1 MDDDAISSR
10 DGDDW
15 MIVQRLLP
23 VGWQDKARE
32 TGALRRC
39 REFPDAAMLLRVLL
53 IHLAEGCSLRET
65 AVRAAEGQLVEVS
78 DVALLKR
85 LRLSGEWFRW
95 MGEQLIGRF
104 MTPRLVQ
111 PLLRAELRVR
121 LVDGSTVSE
130 PGATGSTWRLHYS
143 THLPSLACDEMH
155 VTDTSVGESL
165 CRFRVAAGDVLVADR
180 GFANRNGVQ
189 HVHRHGGWVIVRLNL
204 TNLPLLDGEE
214 RPLALLPRLR
224 RLHATQLGDWPAVVP
239 AARHDDTPAITGRVC
254 AIKKSKAAAQRARDK
269 LAREAR
275 RQKRQVRPET
285 LEAAGYIFVF
295 TTLDADVPAP
305 AILEL
310 YRGRWQVELAF
321 KRLKSLL
328 ALGHLKKVDP
338 QGARAWLQG
347 KLLVA
352 ILIESLIALAE
363 RFSPW
368 GYPIPADA
376 TALPLAGDLPDAA
389 SA

>member
-1 MDDDAISSR
+1 MGDAISSR
-10 DGDDW
+10 DADDW
-15 MIVQRLLP
+15 EIVLQLLP
-23 VGWQDKARE
+23 PGWQEKARE

-65 AVRAAEGQLVEVS
+65 AVRAAEGHLVEVS
-78 DVALLKR
+78 DVALFKR

-95 MGEQLIGRF
+95 MGEKLMSRW
-104 MTPRLVQ
+104 MTPRPVQ
-111 PLLRAELRVR
+111 ALLREDLRVR

-130 PGATGSTWRLHYS
+130 PGATGSTYRLHYS
-143 THLPSLACDEMH
+143 THLRSLACDEVH
-155 VTDTSVGESL
+155 VTDVSVGESL
-165 CRFRVAAGDVLVADR
+165 TRFQVAAGDVLIADR
-180 GFANRNGVQ
+180 GFANRNGVE
-189 HVHRHGGWVIVRLNL
+189 HVHRHGGAIIVRLNL
-204 TNLPLLDGEE
+204 TTLPLIDAKG
-214 RPLALLPRLR
+214 RSFALLRHLR
-224 RLHATQLGDWPAVVP
+224 RLRAAQLGDWPALVP
-239 AARHDDTPAITGRVC
+239 PAQRNSTPAIAGRVC
-254 AIKKSKAAAQRARDK
+254 AIKKSKAAAQRTREKA
-269 LAREAR
+269 AREAR
-275 RQKRQVRPET
+275 KQNRKIRPET

-295 TTLDADVPAP
+295 TTLRDDIPAR

-328 ALGHLKKVDP
+328 ALGHLKKFDP

-368 GYPIPADA
+368 GYPILADSPA
-376 TALPLAGDLPDAA
+376 LSVAGDLPHAP

>member
-1 MDDDAISSR
+1 MDDTISSR
-10 DGDDW
+10 DADDW
-15 MIVQRLLP
+15 EVVLRVLP

-32 TGALRRC
+32 LGALRRC
-39 REFPDAAMLLRVLL
+39 REFADAATLLRVLL

-65 AVRAAEGQLVEVS
+65 AVRAAEGRLVQVS

-85 LRLSGEWFRW
+85 LKLSGEWFRW
-95 MGEQLIGRF
+95 MGEQLMCRW
-104 MTPRLVQ
+104 MTPRLMQ
-111 PLLRAELRVR
+111 PLLRADLRVR

-143 THLPSLACDEMH
+143 AHLPSLACEEVH

-165 CRFRVAAGDVLVADR
+165 SRFRVAAGDVLIADR
-180 GFANRNGVQ
+180 GFANRNGVR
-189 HVHRHGGWVIVRLNL
+189 HVHRHGGAVIVRMNL
-204 TNLPLLDGEE
+204 TNLPLSDSKG
-214 RPLALLPRLR
+214 RPFALLPRLR
-224 RLHATQLGDWPAVVP
+224 RLRTGQLGDWPAQV
-239 AARHDDTPAITGRVC
+239 ADERDTPPIAGRVC
-254 AIKKSKAAAQRARDK
+254 AIKKSMAAAKRARDK
-269 LAREAR
+269 AAREAR
-275 RQKRQVRPET
+275 KQNRQIQPET

-295 TTLDADVPAP
+295 TTLDQHIPART
-305 AILEL
+305 ILEL

-338 QGARAWLQG
+338 QGAQAWLQG

-368 GYPIPADA
+368 GYPIVTDPQ
-376 TALPLAGDLPDAA
+376 ALPLAGDLSHAA
-389 SA
+389 SP

>member
-1 MDDDAISSR
+1 MDDGISSR
-10 DGDDW
+10 DADDW
-15 MIVQRLLP
+15 EVVLRLLP
-23 VGWQDKARE
+23 LGWQDKARE
-32 TGALRRC
+32 SGALRRC

-65 AVRAAEGQLVEVS
+65 VVRAAEGQLVQVS

-111 PLLRAELRVR
+111 PLLRADLRVR

-155 VTDTSVGESL
+155 VTDISIGESL
-165 CRFRVAAGDVLVADR
+165 SRFRVAAGDVLIADR

-204 TNLPLLDGEE
+204 TNLPLLDAKE
-214 RPLALLPRLR
+214 RPLALLAHLR
-224 RLHATQLGDWPAVVP
+224 RLRATQLGDWPALVP
-239 AARHDDTPAITGRVC
+239 AARHHDTPAIAGRVC

-269 LAREAR
+269 LVREAR
-275 RQKRQVRPET
+275 RQKRQIRPET

-338 QGARAWLQG
+338 QGAQAWLQG

-368 GYPIPADA
+368 GYPIAVDA

-389 SA
+389 PA